1 MKIGLSYSRCVRD
14 IVEGKVDI
22 DDVLVI
28 IARTDFD
35 PRDDKQW
42 RSIWQ
47 GYGGGTDN
55 NTMRGLFSGSSPE
68 WAGYTD
74 EDEDRFRSV
83 SIELWE
89 SGKFHEPRK
98 FGAHPRRLPYYW
110 LETFLPDNELDKN
123 PAAKKAFEKFKMIA
137 GLVSPATDKLNDNF

>member
-14 IVEGKVDI
+14 IVDGLVDI
-22 DDVLVI
+22 ADVLVI

-35 PRDDKQW
+35 PHDDKQW
-42 RSIWQ
+42 RGIWQ
-47 GYGGGTDN
+47 GYAGGSDAN
-55 NTMRGLFSGSSPE
+55 LMRGFLPASHPE
-68 WAGYTD
+68 WASYTD

-83 SIELWE
+83 TIELWE
-89 SGKFHEPRK
+89 QGKFHQPRR

-110 LETFLPDNELDKN
+110 LETILPDNELDNN

-137 GLVSPATDKLNDNF
+137 GLVSPKSNKLNDNF